1 MNVIDLLKL
10 ADTAV
15 TAMVL
20 GGWVWREIK
29 RSRQLRS
36 SLEQWQRW
44 YRDDISEALE
54 TMERQGES
62 QSRQQDQ
69 MEAIIDQIG
78 SD

>member
-1 MNVIDLLKL
+1 MNLLDLLKM

-29 RSRQLRS
+29 RSRQLRQ
-36 SLEQWQRW
+36 SLEQWQGW
-44 YRDDISEALE
+44 YREDMTEALE

-62 QSRQQDQ
+62 RSRQQDQ
-69 MEAIIDQIG
+69 MEAIIEQIG
-78 SD
+78 DV